1 MSGEQKDTDP
11 SNGDDETTTP
21 VYELWY
27 FWVGIAAGV
36 LVLGALGVWAH
47 RRNNLSGGA
56 STAVSAAAP
65 VAAPAAAPA
74 AASSAAP
81 ALDNLNIRQLAP
93 TTEEL
98 MTSLTSM

>member
-1 MSGEQKDTDP
+1 MADTND
-11 SNGDDETTTP
+11 STSTGDEETTTP

-36 LVLGALGVWAH
+36 LVLGALGVWWH

-56 STAVSAAAP
+56 STAVSAS
-65 VAAPAAAPA
+65 APA

-81 ALDNLNIRQLAP
+81 ALDNLDIRQLAP